1 MSHYFDTLQ
10 AEILQKSRSKNWAT
24 AVLEWD
30 LSDIY
35 EDQDGVCTCGYYPIT
50 QHNILENIHTKAT
63 LVVGRICVKRFL
75 DKPELEKIWRALD
88 RLKSKPGT
96 TVPLVLIDL
105 AQQRGWCNQTESE
118 FLRDIRCK
126 RYLSPKQQKW
136 RDQLARKI
144 LYRGMWKD

>member
-10 AEILQKSRSKNWAT
+10 AEILQKSHSKDWAT
-24 AVLEWD
+24 AILEWD

-35 EDQDGVCTCGYYPIT
+35 EDQDGVCTCGYHPIT
-50 QHNILENIHTKAT
+50 QHNILENVHTKTT
-63 LVVGRICVKRFL
+63 LVVGRICVRRFL

-88 RLKSKPGT
+88 KLKSNPGT

-105 AQQRGWCNQTESE
+105 AQQRGWCNQTEAE

-126 RYLSPKQQKW
+126 RCLSPKQQKW

>member
-1 MSHYFDTLQ
+1 MSHYFDTLK
-10 AEILQKSRSKNWAT
+10 AEILQKSYSKNWT
-24 AVLEWD
+24 SAVLEWD

-35 EDQDGVCTCGYYPIT
+35 EEHDGVCTCGYHPIT
-50 QHNILENIHTKAT
+50 QHNILENVHTKAT

-75 DKPELEKIWRALD
+75 NKPELEKVWRALD
-88 RLKSKPGT
+88 KLKNSPGT

-105 AQQRGWCNQTESE
+105 AQQRGWCNQTEAE

-126 RYLSPKQQKW
+126 RYLSPKQEKW

-144 LYRGMWKD
+144 LYKGVWKG